1 MGGGK
6 TFYPGA
12 WRFLPE
18 GHPMREVCHHYN
30 NAKTDAHD
38 APPPAKRTGD
48 HLVRALTEPPAD
60 EPSGACIAS
69 QSDVDAVIPEV
80 AHGPAG
86 GLLTLGTFCVDD
98 MLTYDQMHT
107 VCGVAK
113 DLWRSLSNLRES
125 ASVIRWETCI
135 NLDTRVTAYKKNP
148 WPVPDWDMKQVHEA
162 LKLVAEQLPPREG
175 GGNRLVSLSRISK
188 SSKSHTYGLL
198 AGPVGMYAFMA
209 LSDMPVE
216 VNEAYIE
223 VLRVCHLLS
232 RKSMPQSDMEDLER
246 VVIEAV
252 CKLEFWL
259 PATELDIKCH
269 NLLHLA
275 QKINST
281 GPVCWTSMWRY
292 ESMWGTFAKHAR
304 KKDSV
309 GLTTLRRI
317 EEEEALQLHALS
329 NPDAYL
335 LPNKTADI
343 HGHNDLSDYWC
354 PRALFQGRDSL
365 LVTPVVDSRKKRDV
379 PMDKIELQGIHAIFL
394 ELFEKYAT
402 LWVRFINSLHPE
414 LIQADGS
421 VKITANQLKVRVHIE
436 NHSFGYMPRQPS
448 HHFIT

>member
-1 MGGGK
+1 
-6 TFYPGA
+6 
-12 WRFLPE
+12 
-18 GHPMREVCHHYN
+18 MREVCHHYN
-30 NAKTDAHD
+30 NAKPDAHD

-48 HLVRALTEPPAD
+48 HLVRALAEPPAD
-60 EPSGACIAS
+60 GPAGACIAS
-69 QSDVDAVIPEV
+69 QSNVDAVMADV
-80 AHGPAG
+80 AEGPAGG
-86 GLLTLGTFCVDD
+86 GLLTLPKFCVDD

-113 DLWRSLSNLRES
+113 DLWRSLFNFRQSD
-125 ASVIRWETCI
+125 SVTRWETCI
-135 NLDTRVTAYKKNP
+135 NLDTRVPAYPNPP
-148 WPVPDWDMKQVHEA
+148 WPVSDEDMEKVQQA
-162 LKLVAEQLPPREG
+162 LNLVAEQIPPREG
-175 GGNRLVSLSRISK
+175 GGRRLGSLGRLSK

-209 LSDMPVE
+209 LSEMPIE

-232 RKSMPQSDMEDLER
+232 RKSMPQSDLEDLER
-246 VVIEAV
+246 IVIEAV

-275 QKINST
+275 QKIRST

-329 NPDAYL
+329 NPDSYL
-335 LPNKTADI
+335 LPIKAVDI
-343 HGHNDLSDYWC
+343 DGHDDLSEYWC

-365 LVTPVVDSRKKRDV
+365 LVTSVPDPRKKKDV
-379 PMDKIELQGIHAIFL
+379 PMDKTELQGVHAIFL
-394 ELFEKYAT
+394 KLFERYAT
-402 LWVRFINSLHPE
+402 LWLRFIQSQHPQ
-414 LIQADGS
+414 LVQGDGS
-421 VKITANQLKVRVHIE
+421 VKIRTNQLQVKTCLFKKTI
-436 NHSFGYMPRQPS
+436 
-448 HHFIT
+448 

>member
-1 MGGGK
+1 
-6 TFYPGA
+6 
-12 WRFLPE
+12 
-18 GHPMREVCHHYN
+18 MREVCHHYN

-60 EPSGACIAS
+60 E
-69 QSDVDAVIPEV
+69 
-80 AHGPAG
+80 
-86 GLLTLGTFCVDD
+86 L
-98 MLTYDQMHT
+98 
-107 VCGVAK
+107 
-113 DLWRSLSNLRES
+113 
-125 ASVIRWETCI
+125 
-135 NLDTRVTAYKKNP
+135 
-148 WPVPDWDMKQVHEA
+148 MK
-162 LKLVAEQLPPREG
+162 
-175 GGNRLVSLSRISK
+175 I
-188 SSKSHTYGLL
+188 
-198 AGPVGMYAFMA
+198 
-209 LSDMPVE
+209 
-216 VNEAYIE
+216 
-223 VLRVCHLLS
+223 
-232 RKSMPQSDMEDLER
+232 SDMEDLET

-343 HGHNDLSDYWC
+343 DGHNDLSDYWC

-365 LVTPVVDSRKKRDV
+365 LVPPVVDPRKKRDV

-421 VKITANQLKVRVHIE
+421 VKITANQLKVIAHIE
-436 NHSFGYMPRQPS
+436 NHSFRYMPRQPIHYFS
-448 HHFIT
+448 T

>member
-1 MGGGK
+1 MRGGK

-18 GHPMREVCHHYN
+18 GHGMRVVCHHYN
-30 NAKTDAHD
+30 NAKTDSPD
-38 APPPAKRTGD
+38 APEPAKRTGD
-48 HLVRALTEPPAD
+48 QLLRALAEPPD
-60 EPSGACIAS
+60 EGPSSAC
-69 QSDVDAVIPEV
+69 VDAVIPEV

-86 GLLTLGTFCVDD
+86 GGLLTLPTFCVDD

-113 DLWRSLSNLRES
+113 DLWRSLFNLREN

-135 NLDTRVTAYKKNP
+135 NLDTRVPAYPKPP
-148 WPVPDWDMKQVHEA
+148 WPVSDGDLEKVQQA
-162 LKLVAEQLPPREG
+162 LNLVAEQLPPREG
-175 GGNRLVSLSRISK
+175 GGMRLASLGRISK

-198 AGPVGMYAFMA
+198 AGPIGMYAFMA
-209 LSDMPVE
+209 LSEMPIE

-232 RKSMPQSDMEDLER
+232 RKSMPHSDLDDLER

-275 QKINST
+275 QKIRST

-329 NPDAYL
+329 SPDSYL
-335 LPNKTADI
+335 LPNNTVDI
-343 HGHNDLSDYWC
+343 DGHDDLSEYWC

-365 LVTPVVDSRKKRDV
+365 LVTPVLDPRKKKDV
-379 PMDKIELQGIHAIFL
+379 SIQKTELQGVHAIFL
-394 ELFEKYAT
+394 ELFERYAT
-402 LWVRFINSLHPE
+402 LWLRFIHSEHPE
-414 LIQADGS
+414 LVQRDGS
-421 VKITANQLKVRVHIE
+421 VKIVTNHLQVRNVFE
-436 NHSFGYMPRQPS
+436 NIAVLHMPRQPI
-448 HHFIT
+448 HHFSQ